1 MKKIALI
8 FFLILPLSVFC
19 QKATKVEIV
28 SGNFLE
34 GLKTDSGELKRIIGN
49 CQFKQDD
56 VTLWCDTAI
65 LDSKNNKLRAVGRVR
80 ILQTG
85 GVKIT
90 ADRLNYDGNT
100 FLAELFDN
108 ITLKDER
115 GVLTT
120 NRLNYRTDTQVGQ
133 YYNGGM
139 LVDKANVLK
148 SKTGYYYTKENNAF
162 FKDSVVLKN
171 PEYRITC
178 DTLKYNT
185 TTETSW
191 FYGPTNIV
199 GNNETLYCEKGYYNS
214 ATGQS
219 RFGKNATFK
228 SGAQE
233 LYGDSLTY
241 NEFTGIGM
249 AFGNITFRDTVEK
262 ILLKG
267 HYARYNE
274 INEAVLVTD
283 SALLIALIEGDSL
296 FVHADTMISF
306 KELQDTSEVR
316 RVRAFHH
323 VKMFK
328 DDFQASADSLTFNS
342 QDSVLN
348 CFGKPVLWIEG
359 SQLSGDTIKIK
370 LKHGKMHK
378 LFLNSEA
385 FVIYPEEE
393 GKDRFNQIR
402 GRNMEGFFKNNQL
415 TRLLVEGNGE
425 SVYYAREDSGAYIG
439 VNQSECSGMI
449 LRFKD
454 NKASQITFITQPD
467 ASFYPLELMSPK
479 ELMLRG
485 FNWRMAEK
493 PMTKDDIFTVQAA
506 KAPTEDTEEVSAP

>member
-1 MKKIALI
+1 MKKIGLI

-19 QKATKVEIV
+19 QKTKVEIV

-34 GLKTDSGELKRIIGN
+34 GFKTDSGELKRVIGN

-65 LDSKNNKLRAVGRVR
+65 LDSRNNKLKAVGRVR
-80 ILQTG
+80 ILQVG
-85 GVKIT
+85 GVSIT

-100 FLAELFDN
+100 YLAELFDN
-108 ITLKDER
+108 ITLRDER

-120 NRLNYRTDTQVGQ
+120 NRLNYRTDTQAGQ

-139 LVDKANVLK
+139 LVDKDNVLT
-148 SKTGYYYTKENNAF
+148 SKTGYYYANENNAF

-185 TTETSW
+185 TAETSW

-199 GNNETLYCEKGYYNS
+199 GNNEILYCEKGYYNI

-219 RFGKNATFK
+219 RFGKNANFK

-233 LYGDSLTY
+233 LYGDSLVY
-241 NEFTGIGM
+241 NKFTGIGM
-249 AFGNITFRDTVEK
+249 AFGNITFRDTAEQ

-274 INEAVLVTD
+274 KNEEVLVID

-296 FVHADTMISF
+296 FIHGDTMFSF
-306 KELQDTSEVR
+306 KERNDTMEVR

-342 QDSVLN
+342 KDSVLN
-348 CFGKPVLWIEG
+348 CFGTPVLWIEG
-359 SQLSGDTIKIK
+359 SQLSGDTIQIK
-370 LKHGKMHK
+370 LKNGKMHK
-378 LFLNSEA
+378 LYLNSEA

-393 GKDRFNQIR
+393 DKNRFNQIR
-402 GRNMEGFFKNNQL
+402 GRNMEGFFKNNQFTKL
-415 TRLLVEGNGE
+415 FVEGNGQ

-439 VNQSECSGMI
+439 VNQSECSSMI
-449 LRFKD
+449 IKFKD
-454 NKASQITFITQPD
+454 NRASQITFITQPD
-467 ASFYPLELMSPK
+467 ALFYPLEQISPQ

-493 PMTKDDIFTVQAA
+493 PISRDDIFREQSVQPPNLGME
-506 KAPTEDTEEVSAP
+506 APFAP